1 LSFFAVSG
9 LGGELIRRVRVDASD
24 IQSAEGKRSAAVVTR
39 VSSGRGDNEMSVSD
53 EDSVECLTNDDMD

>member
-1 LSFFAVSG
+1 
-9 LGGELIRRVRVDASD
+9 LIRRVRVDASD